1 LSDAGTETAIWREPP
16 RGGYPHPGVLTLPGL
31 ERLRRF
37 RRLGSPPPPLF
48 HLTGAQPVRFG
59 AGTAEAEMPASPWL
73 LNSAGVIGGGT
84 LAILADI
91 AFGASVETEIPAA
104 TPYTTAELSL
114 TFLRPVRAGG
124 TLTAAGQA
132 IHVGRSLGLSEAFVF
147 DERERLVA
155 HGTSRLAVLPPLD
168 GLPALPDDLEPY
180 EPPDHETPDPYLREP
195 ADGEVIPQEAWAR
208 LQGSEVLEK
217 QLAGELPPP
226 PIHYLTGLTLREA
239 GDGAAVA
246 TLPATEWLASPT
258 RNLQGG
264 TIAMLADFVVQAAA
278 LSAAAAGTAVA
289 GLDLKVNYLRPVPAD
304 GNDLVARARVIHSGR
319 TLAISRAEVVNA
331 DGKPVALA
339 TGTSMYLPGRP
350 AALGDGEFPSSPG
363 ARDR

>member
-1 LSDAGTETAIWREPP
+1 VSGGEPATAIWREPV

-37 RRLGSPPPPLF
+37 RQLGSPPPPLY

-59 AGTAEAEMPASPWL
+59 EGTADAEMPASPWL
-73 LNSAGVIGGGT
+73 LNSAGLIGGGT

-114 TFLRPVRAGG
+114 TFLRPVGAGG
-124 TLTAAGQA
+124 MLSAAGQA

-155 HGTSRLAVLPPLD
+155 HGTSRLAVMPPLD
-168 GLPALPDDLEPY
+168 GLPALPDDLDPHVV
-180 EPPDHETPDPYLREP
+180 PSHETADPYLREP
-195 ADGEVIPQEAWAR
+195 VAGAVLPQEAWAG
-208 LQGSEVLEK
+208 LDGGAVLAK

-239 GDGAAVA
+239 GGGASAA

-258 RNLQGG
+258 GNLQGG
-264 TIAMLADFVVQAAA
+264 TLAMLADFVIQAAV
-278 LSAAAAGTAVA
+278 LSKAGAGTAVA
-289 GLDLKVNYLRPVPAD
+289 GLDLKVNYLRPAPAD
-304 GNDLVARARVIHSGR
+304 GDDLVARAEVIHSGR
-319 TLAISRAEVVNA
+319 TLAISRSEVVNS

-339 TGTSMYLPGRP
+339 TGSSMYLPGRP
-350 AALGDGEFPSSPG
+350 AALGDLEFPSSSP
-363 ARDR
+363 DT